1 MQNLIDNSKQN
12 ALITFLNVNVIL
24 TFESFNSI
32 GESQE
37 FFDLLLP
44 IKNNEISA
52 INFLN
57 NNLFHQITDACKNL
71 NRPVEDLS
79 KISTASN
86 WDLFETTT
94 NLDSLPSLGH
104 SCKWFFGNGRTD
116 LDEWELD
123 LINKYRFGINLDMS
137 WIYSAQLTQHYLENM
152 SMKRIEAMNQSK

>member
-1 MQNLIDNSKQN
+1 MHNLIDNSEQN
-12 ALITFLNVNVIL
+12 ALISFLNVDVIL
-24 TFESFNSI
+24 TFESFNSL

-37 FFDLLLP
+37 FFELLLP
-44 IKNNEISA
+44 ISNNESSA

-57 NNLFHQITDACKNL
+57 NNLFNQIADECKKL

-86 WDLFETTT
+86 WDLFETIT

-123 LINKYRFGINLDMS
+123 LINKYKFGINLDMS
-137 WIYSAQLTQHYLENM
+137 WIHNAQLTQQYFENM
-152 SMKRIEAMNQSK
+152 NLKYIEAMNQSL